1 MSHRLADLAW
11 TEVGDLELVVPLGAL
26 EQHGPHLPLGTD
38 TAIATAFADALAASL
53 EGMVVAPPLAYG
65 ASGEHQ
71 HFPGTISIGTQATA
85 HALTELL
92 RSARHRF
99 AGVVLLCAHG
109 GNADAL
115 SQVAALAAEE
125 GDELLVTWP
134 KLRGADLHAGNA
146 ETSLM
151 AFLHPAAV
159 RWGSVAPGN
168 LAAPEELTTA
178 MAEGGVAA
186 VSPSGVLGDPSEA
199 NAERGEALLA
209 EGTAALVADVVQ
221 WRVKRGSR

>member
-11 TEVGDLELVVPLGAL
+11 PEVDDLELVVPLGAL

-53 EGMVVAPPLAYG
+53 EGLVVAPPLAYG

-71 HFPGTISIGTQATA
+71 DFPGTLSMGTEATA

-115 SQVAALAAEE
+115 KQVAALASAE
-125 GDELLVTWP
+125 GDELLITWP
-134 KLRGADLHAGNA
+134 KLSGADLHAGIA

-151 AFLHPAAV
+151 AHLHPEAV
-159 RWGSVAPGN
+159 RWGEVAPGN
-168 LAAPEELTTA
+168 SGSPEELREA
-178 MAEGGVAA
+178 MADGGVAA

-199 NAERGEALLA
+199 SAARGEALLA

-221 WRVKRGSR
+221 WRVTRGSR